1 MSDPLREQV
10 RFALRLHTGET
21 AAALDGDAHSIRP
34 LAFFTRKVAP
44 EWLDDM
50 IQAELYCDHPSAKEE
65 SAPLKGIN
73 MLRFHE
79 WVASRVSQVD
89 PSFDHGAHHQ
99 SRSKNARAIHTALA
113 EWASREPTK
122 AAEHADE
129 VIEIHV

>member
-21 AAALDGDAHSIRP
+21 AAALDGDAHSVRP
-34 LAFFTRKVAP
+34 LAFFARTVAA

-50 IQAELYCDHPSAKEE
+50 IQAELYCDHPSADE

-79 WVASRVSQVD
+79 WVASLVTTVD

-99 SRSKNARAIHTALA
+99 SRSKNARAIRTALA
-113 EWASREPTK
+113 EWASREPKVT
-122 AAEHADE
+122 EDADE
-129 VIEIHV
+129 VLEINV

>member
-21 AAALDGDAHSIRP
+21 AAALDGDAHSVRP
-34 LAFFTRKVAP
+34 LAFFARTVAA

-50 IQAELYCDHPSAKEE
+50 IQAELYCDHHPSAEE
-65 SAPLKGIN
+65 TLKGIH

-99 SRSKNARAIHTALA
+99 SRSKNARAIHAALA